1 MNKHGCLNIH
11 VPVMNDQMDSRCDDI
26 LLARSAAEGNEAA
39 RKKVTELV
47 DDLIN
52 RKNSALCREHCYENC
67 KYYAC
72 TIDRRWGNRE
82 YGAPLCENGNASYWW
97 MLEDLTGVNR
107 LLSYEGRNGAS
118 LLGYLT
124 KIADS
129 REFLGRWRDW
139 RFKRR
144 VRVPAYIDV
153 LDEDADRLFRWMVDR
168 DEVPN
173 MAQRLDR
180 DEDEIREIWERIV
193 VELTKKRRLHL
204 LDGTREVSM
213 TSLGRPG
220 DANDEYDGSEYEI
233 PHYDVPMED
242 LQLREIVREA
252 WKKLNYIEQFVLEA
266 MGIDELT
273 AKETLRALTE
283 EGLSVKDGV
292 PPENLKLQDIYYFYR
307 KTVSKLA
314 SFTGLL

>member
-1 MNKHGCLNIH
+1 
-11 VPVMNDQMDSRCDDI
+11 
-26 LLARSAAEGNEAA
+26 
-39 RKKVTELV
+39 
-47 DDLIN
+47 
-52 RKNSALCREHCYENC
+52 
-67 KYYAC
+67 
-72 TIDRRWGNRE
+72 
-82 YGAPLCENGNASYWW
+82 